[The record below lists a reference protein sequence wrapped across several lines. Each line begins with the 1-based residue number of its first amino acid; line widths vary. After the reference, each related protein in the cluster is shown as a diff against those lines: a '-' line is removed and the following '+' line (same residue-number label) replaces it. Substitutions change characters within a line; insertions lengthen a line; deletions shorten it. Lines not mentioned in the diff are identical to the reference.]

1 MKVKCVSL
9 LRNLKNASLSY
20 NLFMNIRKGCT
31 IGVFEIIL
39 MGISAVTTAILKDKL
54 GQKLRDYVRK
64 IVEEAMRKC

>member
-1 MKVKCVSL
+1 
-9 LRNLKNASLSY
+9 
-20 NLFMNIRKGCT
+20 MNIRKGCT